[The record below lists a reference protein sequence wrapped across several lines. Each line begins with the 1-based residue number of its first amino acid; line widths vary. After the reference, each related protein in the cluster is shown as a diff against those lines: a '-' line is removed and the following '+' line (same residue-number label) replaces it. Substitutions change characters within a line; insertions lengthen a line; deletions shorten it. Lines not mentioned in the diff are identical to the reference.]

1 MIMKKIIFLCIIAIF
16 VVFICLFTRDNKQY
30 IVVFGDELCKNK
42 QFSSKIINNKG
53 KNVQNYVQKCEKNTS
68 ISTFEHSFEQNERFL
83 YQNKQYTMDNM
94 LIKANIIIISLGM
107 NDLLE
112 YNDDINFYSHIDN
125 VLIDMDKLLSIIRY
139 YSKEQIYVYNF
150 YGIDNKYLKYANK
163 RLKDIAGQYN
173 VNVIDISS
181 IDNIK
186 LKQNNYELIIK
197 KTLENI

>member
-1 MIMKKIIFLCIIAIF
+1 MKKIIFLCIIAIF
-16 VVFICLFTRDNKQY
+16 VVFIYLFTRDNKQY

-42 QFSSKIINNKG
+42 QFSSKIINSKG
-53 KNVQNYVQKCEKNTS
+53 KNVQNYVQKCERNTS

-94 LIKANIIIISLGM
+94 LIKANTIIISLGM

-163 RLKDIAGQYN
+163 RLKDIADQYN